1 MFDELKEVKYFEEIT
16 YFKSFKNK
24 TLEET
29 SSKSRGVLK
38 PKRAPVMELSI
49 HIFNGLLFSQQNLHH
64 RFSNWVIYIPS
75 KILKFSK

>member
-49 HIFNGLLFSQQNLHH
+49 HIFNGLLFRNKISIIDFQTGL
-64 RFSNWVIYIPS
+64 YIGLQ
-75 KILKFSK
+75 KY

>member
-38 PKRAPVMELSI
+38 PKRAPVMELSYI
-49 HIFNGLLFSQQNLHH
+49 YLTAYFFRNKISIIDFQTGLY
-64 RFSNWVIYIPS
+64 IYLQ
-75 KILKFSK
+75 KY